1 MKIDIEYLVRLKKLL
16 WVASQKLA
24 LKRLGI
30 SDEQW
35 LTLTTEFE
43 KHFCYAAG
51 AEQLMNQFK
60 EHTGHQRIRGM
71 GKAKTLLRCA

>member
-1 MKIDIEYLVRLKKLL
+1 
-16 WVASQKLA
+16 
-24 LKRLGI
+24 
-30 SDEQW
+30 
-35 LTLTTEFE
+35 TPTTEFE
-43 KHFCYAAG
+43 EHFCYAAG